1 MNGKGEAFGMAAA
14 LLRAG
19 QYSHP
24 HGPDAPA
31 PRLFSIALSREAG
44 TGGALVGRELGR
56 RLNWPVY
63 DHEILDHLASEL
75 HVEVDRLES
84 IDERPGNWL
93 VESLNAFA
101 AHSTI
106 SEVTYY
112 RRLLKLLLALGAKG
126 HCVIVGRGAMIALPV
141 ESTLR
146 VRLVAS
152 LHDRIAFIVKELGLK
167 PAEAAGFVESTDR
180 ERRRFIKDHFRK
192 DVTDPLIYDL
202 VLNTSRL
209 SIEECADLVVEALLR
224 LQARHPG
231 AKPQH
236 ALAGV
241 AAVS

>member
-1 MNGKGEAFGMAAA
+1 MNAQGEAIGIATAMI
-14 LLRAG
+14 RAG
-19 QYSHP
+19 QYSRP
-24 HGPDAPA
+24 HTPNVPA
-31 PRLFSIALSREAG
+31 PLSFSIALSREAG

-93 VESLNAFA
+93 VESLSAFA
-101 AHSTI
+101 AHSTV

-112 RRLLKLLLALGAKG
+112 RRLLKLILALGAKG

-152 LHDRIAFIVKELGLK
+152 HQDRVAFVVKERGLK
-167 PAEAAGFVESTDR
+167 PTEAASLVEETDR
-180 ERRRFIKDHFRK
+180 QRRKFIKDHFRK

-209 SIEECADLVVEALLR
+209 SVEECADLVVEALLR
-224 LQARHPG
+224 LQARQPG
-231 AKPQH
+231 AKPR
-236 ALAGV
+236 LAPSSEN
-241 AAVS
+241 AVS